1 MAQLGEALQQR
12 WRERQPDLVI
22 VDFTLPSA
30 GLAAQTMGIA
40 WWTSMLSPCVI
51 DTEDGP
57 PAYFGGLQ

>member
-51 DTEDGP
+51 DTE
-57 PAYFGGLQ
+57 